1 MSRHALAADRA
12 GRGAQTPLHA
22 QRCRR
27 LYRRCIPG
35 GLHDF
40 NQMSRRRERPLQ
52 PARQPVCP
60 LFEVCGKSAGTL
72 ATVVV

>member
-52 PARQPVCP
+52 P
-60 LFEVCGKSAGTL
+60 
-72 ATVVV
+72 